1 MESEGEAGRYDRFES
16 ERFPVKRR
24 ASEQRRSRHDGK
36 RRRCVES
43 SPVSRRVSVPA
54 EGIQHEVLE
63 HRTVVIGPSVQ
74 VQHSLREKMEP
85 PAAAE
90 VPERIAVVVG
100 NRPMDGRTCKICNLT
115 VWTSLK
121 RHVWRVHLPWFWRP
135 ELACWKCEKA
145 CAGAAELEERHL
157 KRHPEGAFRT
167 EDQLARWMDTMK
179 AILELEA
186 SWFALS
192 PELLLWKA
200 REEVVRRDSFGESLL
215 RVVFLEW
222 LYNWIKGMAVQTPV
236 LLEVCPSWVM
246 MWDTQMCLLSQLDGL
261 ARQQIRDFRLSGDSH
276 GHTFPVRVA
285 DGHCHLIDMA
295 RRFRQKQ
302 PAVAL
307 QLAKEEANSSIISK
321 VDVIIDNHVFPNS
334 WSRDYVVPSVD
345 VRYCVGVHPRMVNG
359 FILWRKLEAR
369 FQDSRCVG
377 IGESGLD
384 TTAPDMESQKVLLK
398 EVATFAAQHG
408 KPLVLHVRD
417 DQQGIDG
424 LFQTVLHILDTALTP
439 GHTLYLH
446 SYTGGWETALAFR
459 KWSSRTYFG
468 ISCATMR
475 SAEFAKLAGHL
486 PIECLVLESDAPH
499 LAPPGYSRNSPYLLG
514 YIAEQVAIHRNLPPA
529 LILDVSRRNVLRVFR
544 I

>member
-1 MESEGEAGRYDRFES
+1 
-16 ERFPVKRR
+16 
-24 ASEQRRSRHDGK
+24 
-36 RRRCVES
+36 
-43 SPVSRRVSVPA
+43 
-54 EGIQHEVLE
+54 
-63 HRTVVIGPSVQ
+63 
-74 VQHSLREKMEP
+74 
-85 PAAAE
+85 
-90 VPERIAVVVG
+90 
-100 NRPMDGRTCKICNLT
+100 
-115 VWTSLK
+115 
-121 RHVWRVHLPWFWRP
+121 
-135 ELACWKCEKA
+135 
-145 CAGAAELEERHL
+145 
-157 KRHPEGAFRT
+157 
-167 EDQLARWMDTMK
+167 MK

-200 REEVVRRDSFGESLL
+200 REEVVRRDSFGESPL

-222 LYNWIKGMAVQTPV
+222 LYNWIKGMAVQ
-236 LLEVCPSWVM
+236 
-246 MWDTQMCLLSQLDGL
+246 
-261 ARQQIRDFRLSGDSH
+261 
-276 GHTFPVRVA
+276 
-285 DGHCHLIDMA
+285 
-295 RRFRQKQ
+295 
-302 PAVAL
+302 
-307 QLAKEEANSSIISK
+307 
-321 VDVIIDNHVFPNS
+321 
-334 WSRDYVVPSVD
+334 
-345 VRYCVGVHPRMVNG
+345 YCVGVHPRMVNG
-359 FILWRKLEAR
+359 FIPWRKLEAR

-424 LFQTVLHILDTALTP
+424 LFQTVLHILDTAMTP

-475 SAEFAKLAGHL
+475 SAEFAKLAGRL